1 MRPATKAEVASS
13 PYQYYDLF
21 IYLSPSYGL
30 LVNVPFVLQPYNS
43 TLMQAVAYAFH
54 SSARILITCAIIASS
69 NLFVTMELPSLFPFR
84 AYEKSI
90 SCEKPVTSLE

>member
-1 MRPATKAEVASS
+1 MASS
-13 PYQYYDLF
+13 LYQYCDFF

-30 LVNVPFVLQPYNS
+30 LVNLPFVLQPYNS

-84 AYEKSI
+84 AYEKFN
-90 SCEKPVTSLE
+90 